1 MRQTTKFYAVL
12 LCAALGF
19 STSIQSCKDY
29 DDDIDSLNE
38 RIDAVSKSLE
48 DLKKDFGA
56 LAYVKDV
63 KWDEATRTLTIT
75 PATGNPVTYNISDAD
90 TKDGNTKYTLV
101 SAQAGNKITITLKG
115 DDNSEQKVEFEL
127 PSVETITKDD
137 ITLEDGYICIKGDKT
152 NVKMPQDFDFTKMQ
166 VENKEGALYLKY
178 GDQEIK
184 LLDVNVFDPEA
195 LTFVSENGK
204 IVVKYLGTPTGQTIE
219 LPAATAIIEKEDGS
233 GFIIKVG
240 DQQVD
245 IVNLN
250 ILKAELKSLVFIP
263 EVYYQGIEAMYA
275 QSFYYT
281 PWTLEKADADKK
293 EVDKDPVKGTKE
305 FSVTPKLK
313 AQYHLNPSNAKV
325 SKENLSFI
333 FDNKPYTKA
342 DGMDIDIIDAETT
355 DGVLTVLAGLS
366 NGTIKD
372 IENDK
377 EVSTLALQVITAKGA
392 KDTTITS
399 DYAAIKAVAVK
410 DFVLAEPTDEELTK
424 DKHHF
429 TTAQTAIDNNDKVY
443 PLVWNNDKGIDVA
456 KLVQTHVGK
465 DDLHKALDKDASTG
479 EMKAYGFKYNYEL
492 VGYISGENKTSQS
505 AHAAMKGSILRAQ
518 TTKDGKQ
525 QNYGAAQSR
534 STIGRMPLVRVSL
547 IDTATNN
554 VAAVAYLKFKITDE
568 EEVAPVDKVLYV
580 AKFEFDSTY
589 TVSCNTEAYNFDLLW
604 NDVEEGIYT
613 ALSMSKEDFEKDFK
627 LDVDASQYLKQYND
641 TTINAKEVATRFGN
655 VVQKADEGGQMTN
668 VLEWTVSQDEA
679 YKKFTSD
686 KVKASVSVRFAKEN
700 TNGTHSYVYVQLTW
714 APKVYNINP
723 NGTIANSNKL
733 PEVWFKHNTNDDGF
747 DDVQIGVAVPTTAE
761 GSGTCT
767 FTNDL
772 LQKFSK
778 EQIIISGIEAVYKDF
793 TDDKLTKSFYF
804 VSEANKEVKGSDGK
818 TYVLTVNA
826 DGKELIATEKGNA
839 LNKATVAKLS
849 DADPVKVHN
858 SVVTYE
864 QNTIAL
870 AILNY
875 AAGIKDTKSYLENVL
890 TVQVGIKAVNGCN
903 KPIALTNNTFCVK
916 FMPPVTITA
925 KDNKGLEDGVAGGSE
940 IAIADILSFVDWR
953 QQAFTASNG
962 LFKYY
967 GVNAVDIDIDAIKI
981 SDGRLL
987 TEEYP
992 GVTIAY
998 EKAKNE
1004 LSLADL
1010 GKLTWHNN
1018 QGTVVK
1024 NMTLL
1029 VPVQITYTWGTIV
1042 KDIEVNVKKTQGN
1055 VN

>member
-1 MRQTTKFYAVL
+1 M
-12 LCAALGF
+12 
-19 STSIQSCKDY
+19 
-29 DDDIDSLNE
+29 
-38 RIDAVSKSLE
+38 
-48 DLKKDFGA
+48 
-56 LAYVKDV
+56 
-63 KWDEATRTLTIT
+63 
-75 PATGNPVTYNISDAD
+75 
-90 TKDGNTKYTLV
+90 
-101 SAQAGNKITITLKG
+101 
-115 DDNSEQKVEFEL
+115 
-127 PSVETITKDD
+127 
-137 ITLEDGYICIKGDKT
+137 
-152 NVKMPQDFDFTKMQ
+152 
-166 VENKEGALYLKY
+166 
-178 GDQEIK
+178 
-184 LLDVNVFDPEA
+184 
-195 LTFVSENGK
+195 
-204 IVVKYLGTPTGQTIE
+204 
-219 LPAATAIIEKEDGS
+219 
-233 GFIIKVG
+233 
-240 DQQVD
+240 
-245 IVNLN
+245 
-250 ILKAELKSLVFIP
+250 
-263 EVYYQGIEAMYA
+263 
-275 QSFYYT
+275 
-281 PWTLEKADADKK
+281 
-293 EVDKDPVKGTKE
+293 
-305 FSVTPKLK
+305 
-313 AQYHLNPSNAKV
+313 
-325 SKENLSFI
+325 
-333 FDNKPYTKA
+333 
-342 DGMDIDIIDAETT
+342 
-355 DGVLTVLAGLS
+355 
-366 NGTIKD
+366 
-372 IENDK
+372 
-377 EVSTLALQVITAKGA
+377 
-392 KDTTITS
+392 
-399 DYAAIKAVAVK
+399 
-410 DFVLAEPTDEELTK
+410 
-424 DKHHF
+424 
-429 TTAQTAIDNNDKVY
+429 
-443 PLVWNNDKGIDVA
+443 
-456 KLVQTHVGK
+456 
-465 DDLHKALDKDASTG
+465 
-479 EMKAYGFKYNYEL
+479 
-492 VGYISGENKTSQS
+492 
-505 AHAAMKGSILRAQ
+505 
-518 TTKDGKQ
+518 
-525 QNYGAAQSR
+525 
-534 STIGRMPLVRVSL
+534 
-547 IDTATNN
+547 
-554 VAAVAYLKFKITDE
+554 
-568 EEVAPVDKVLYV
+568 